1 MMVCDDRPLLLRRHW
16 IHGFSQNP
24 IGGTAPSSF
33 LFLIPDSVI
42 GTPFSGMCLIILG
55 L

>member
-1 MMVCDDRPLLLRRHW
+1 MCTVMVCLSSCGV
-16 IHGFSQNP
+16 IGYKGASQAP
-24 IGGTAPSSF
+24 ICGTAPSSF

-42 GTPFSGMCLIILG
+42 GAPFSGVCLIILG